1 MSQLSIKVKSSPA
14 LLYGLALAIIFGIAL
29 FIRVYFPY
37 DNVFTGDWVRFKYFD
52 PWYHMRLVE
61 NLVHH
66 FPYRISFDPF
76 TYYPHGQA
84 VYFAPFPDLLLGFF
98 IWIIGLGSPSQ
109 KVIETAGVYFP
120 AILGALVTIPVYFT
134 GKALFNRTV
143 GIIAAALV
151 MILPGQFLLRSLLGF
166 TDHHVAET
174 LFSTMTM
181 LFLILAMKSAHQKE
195 LSFSSLRNRNWII
208 IRKPLL
214 YSFLAGLS
222 LGFYLLSWIGGALVV
237 LIILFFAFIQFI
249 LDHLQGKSNDYLCI
263 IGTFSFLI
271 ALLMVIPALSQIADG
286 DRHIFSLLL
295 GIIAFI
301 VMSGISL
308 IMTKRKMNRFYYL
321 AVLVGLGGIGFAIFY
336 LVEPSLLKSILH
348 IFEIITPSGVVRTI
362 SEATPLT
369 LRLAWSEFTTA
380 FYLSLISFI
389 VVLYIVIKERTAD
402 KSLLLIWSV
411 IMLVATLGQNRF
423 SYYFTV
429 NAALLTSYLCWFV
442 ANWGYSKLAFAKVR
456 EQSVKED
463 RGKSKDRGKARQ
475 TKKAKRKK
483 AKERRRGLGTS
494 ITGYPGARY
503 IYLVLAT
510 IVIFFLAF
518 YPNIGKAIDVASQ
531 TSEPN
536 QDWYDALVWMRDNT
550 PDPFQNTDFYYDTY
564 KKPPG
569 EEDYDYPE
577 SAYGVM
583 NWWDYGHW
591 ITYIAHRIPH
601 SNPHQAGAYTAG
613 RFFTEYDLAKANE
626 MLNRLDTRYIIID
639 YPMSLNALTD
649 EGRIFGKFYAMI
661 GWSGRDEND
670 FYGTY
675 YRETEPNKLER
686 VIVYYPEYYQSMCV
700 RLYLF
705 GGEEVIPSYDT
716 RVISYA
722 EITDKSGFKLKKIV
736 TEKEF
741 ATYEAAKSYL
751 DSQTEPNYR
760 LVGVNPFI
768 SPVPLEKLENYKQVY
783 QSPPRLPTWGDNT
796 ISYVKIFEYS
806 P

>member
-1 MSQLSIKVKSSPA
+1 MSQLSIKVRSSPA

-37 DNVFTGDWVRFKYFD
+37 DNVFTGDWVRFKWFD

-61 NLVHH
+61 NLVYH
-66 FPYRISFDPF
+66 FPHRISFDPF
-76 TYYPHGQA
+76 TYYPHGQG

-109 KVIETAGVYFP
+109 KVIETAGAYFP

-143 GIIAAALV
+143 GLIAAALV

-166 TDHHVAET
+166 TDHHAAET
-174 LFSTMTM
+174 LLSTMTM
-181 LFLILAMKSAHQKE
+181 LFLILAMKSAHEKE
-195 LSFSSLRNRNWII
+195 LSFSSLRNRNWAI

-222 LGFYLLSWIGGALVV
+222 LGFYLLSWVGGALVV

-249 LDHLQGKSNDYLCI
+249 SNHLQGKSNDYLCI
-263 IGTFSFLI
+263 IGTCSLLI
-271 ALLMVIPALSQIADG
+271 ALLMVIPALGQIADAE
-286 DRHIFSLLL
+286 RHIFSLLL
-295 GIIAFI
+295 GIIALI
-301 VMSGISL
+301 VMGLVSFA
-308 IMTKRKMNRFYYL
+308 MAKRKINRFYFPL
-321 AVLVGLGGIGFAIFY
+321 TLVGMGGIGFAIFY
-336 LVEPSLLKSILH
+336 LIEPSLLKSILN

-362 SEATPLT
+362 SEVTPLT
-369 LRLAWSEFTTA
+369 LKLAWSEFTTA

-389 VVLYIVIKERTAD
+389 FILYLAIKNRTAD
-402 KSLLLIWSV
+402 ITLFLVWSV

-429 NAALLTSYLCWFV
+429 NAALLTSYLCWFI
-442 ANWGYSKLAFAKVR
+442 ANWGYSKLAFARVR

-463 RGKSKDRGKARQ
+463 KGKSKDRGKARQ

-483 AKERRRGLGTS
+483 AKEHRQGLGTL
-494 ITGYPGARY
+494 IPKYPGARY

-518 YPNIGKAIDVASQ
+518 YPNIGKAIDVADMS
-531 TSEPN
+531 SEPN
-536 QDWYDALVWMRDNT
+536 QDWHDALVWMRDNT
-550 PDPFQNTDFYYDTY
+550 PDPFQNPDFYYEIY
-564 KKPPG
+564 EKPPDK
-569 EEDYDYPE
+569 EDYIYPE

-626 MLNRLDTRYIIID
+626 MLDMLDTRYIIID

-661 GWSGRDEND
+661 DWAGRDEND
-670 FYGTY
+670 FYETY
-675 YRETEPNKLER
+675 YRQTEPNKLER
-686 VIVYYPEYYQSMCV
+686 VILYYPEYYQSMCA

-705 GGEEVIPSYDT
+705 GGEEVIPSDDT
-716 RVISYA
+716 WVISYA
-722 EITDKSGFKLKKIV
+722 ERTNNNGMKFKEIV
-736 TEKEF
+736 TQKKF
-741 ATYEAAKSYL
+741 ATYEDAKSYL

-760 LVGVNPFI
+760 LVGINPFI

-783 QSPPRLPTWGDNT
+783 QSTPRLPTWGDNIT
-796 ISYVKIFEYS
+796 SYVKIFEYS